1 MRVAVEDILRWLRR
15 WLRVLRAVRR
25 LGASDASDAQGRSL
39 WYPRAAS
46 GPASSPEAK
55 ANPAPCANLAPVAPI
70 AGANLPESMSDSP
83 LTTARNYLDLTKP
96 RLLPM
101 VLFTGLP
108 ALAMAS
114 GHWPSFSF
122 TLLVMTGIALAAASA
137 NTLNA
142 YIERDK
148 DALMQRTRSRPLP
161 AGLIPPRSALVFGL
175 GLGVLSTALLAIV
188 SGATAALVG
197 VASILFY
204 VFVYTIWLKPRSIWN
219 AVIGGAAGAA
229 APLIAD
235 AAVNG
240 TIGLAGWTLFA
251 IVFFWQP
258 PHVWAIALYRK
269 DDYRAAGIPM
279 PPEVIGDEATRKR
292 IVWYTA
298 GLLPVTVAP
307 YFLGLTGPIYLAVAA
322 AMGIWFLYRSWRLFE
337 ERTDE
342 AAQGVFRVSLVF
354 LFGVFLALL
363 VDLMVRL

>member
-1 MRVAVEDILRWLRR
+1 
-15 WLRVLRAVRR
+15 
-25 LGASDASDAQGRSL
+25 
-39 WYPRAAS
+39 
-46 GPASSPEAK
+46 
-55 ANPAPCANLAPVAPI
+55 
-70 AGANLPESMSDSP
+70 MSDSV

-108 ALAMAS
+108 VLGMAA
-114 GHWPSFSF
+114 GGWPSLRF
-122 TLLVMTGIALAAASA
+122 TVLVMTGIALAAASA

-148 DALMQRTRSRPLP
+148 DALMERTRSRPLP
-161 AGLIPPRSALVFGL
+161 SGLIEPRAALVFGL
-175 GLGVLSTALLAIV
+175 VLGVLSTILLYAV
-188 SGATAALVG
+188 SGAPAALVG

-204 VFVYTIWLKPRSIWN
+204 VFVYTVWLKPRSIWN

-235 AAVNG
+235 AAVHG
-240 TIGLAGWTLFA
+240 AVGWAGWTLFA

-279 PPEVIGDEATRKR
+279 PPEVIGDEATRR
-292 IVWYTA
+292 RVVAYTA

-307 YFLGLTGPIYLAVAA
+307 YFLGLAGPIYFLV
-322 AMGIWFLYRSWRLFE
+322 AMGMGLWFLYRSWRLFE

-354 LFGVFLALL
+354 LFVVFLALL
-363 VDLMVRL
+363 ADLLVYPL

>member
-1 MRVAVEDILRWLRR
+1 MSAS
-15 WLRVLRAVRR
+15 VL
-25 LGASDASDAQGRSL
+25 D
-39 WYPRAAS
+39 
-46 GPASSPEAK
+46 
-55 ANPAPCANLAPVAPI
+55 
-70 AGANLPESMSDSP
+70 
-83 LTTARNYLDLTKP
+83 TARHYLDLTKP

-108 ALAMAS
+108 VLGMAA
-114 GHWPSFSF
+114 GGWPSARFAILV
-122 TLLVMTGIALAAASA
+122 LLGIALAAASA

-148 DALMQRTRSRPLP
+148 DALMERTKSRPLP
-161 AGLIPPRSALVFGL
+161 AGLIAPREALLFGL
-175 GLGVLSTALLAIV
+175 FLAVASTALLYAV
-188 SGATAALVG
+188 SGMPAALVG

-240 TIGLAGWTLFA
+240 SIGLAGWSLFA

-269 DDYRAAGIPM
+269 ADYAAAGIPM
-279 PPEVIGDEATRKR
+279 PPSVIGDEATRR
-292 IVWYTA
+292 RVVAYTA
-298 GLLPVTVAP
+298 GLLPVTLAP
-307 YFLGLTGPIYLAVAA
+307 YFFGLVGPSYFAIAGLA
-322 AMGIWFLYRSWRLFE
+322 GLWFLYRAVKLFH

-354 LFGVFLALL
+354 LFAVFLAMLL
-363 VDLMVRL
+363 DLTVGHSLA